1 MKVTDKILKEA
12 TTDWKIQFFRYVI
25 VGGFSFVVDYGLLFV
40 LTEYAGFHYIV
51 SATLSFI
58 AGLVVNYL
66 LSTRW
71 IFRNSKLSSTTV
83 EFIIY
88 GAIGVVGLVLNNILL
103 YLFTDV
109 LHIHYM
115 ISKLITAA
123 LVMGWNFVGRRV
135 ILFNNDNGNENG
147 NDNGN

>member
-147 NDNGN
+147 N

>member
-135 ILFNNDNGNENG
+135 ILFNNDNGN
-147 NDNGN
+147 DNGN

>member
-123 LVMGWNFVGRRV
+123 LVMGCNFVGRRV

-147 NDNGN
+147 N

>member
-135 ILFNNDNGNENG
+135 ILFNNDNGND
-147 NDNGN
+147 NDN

>member
-135 ILFNNDNGNENG
+135 ILFNNDNGNEN
-147 NDNGN
+147 DN

>member
-58 AGLVVNYL
+58 SGLVVNYL

>member
-135 ILFNNDNGNENG
+135 ILFNNDNVNDNGNENG
-147 NDNGN
+147 N

>member
-83 EFIIY
+83 EFIVY

-109 LHIHYM
+109 LHIYYM

-135 ILFNNDNGNENG
+135 ILFNNDN
-147 NDNGN
+147 